1 MRGAVPARSDQTDAF
16 HALLRECQSKGI
28 ESEPAPKPSA
38 AVAKQRAAAE
48 SWTKEA
54 YRVVRILSHQKRHI
68 ASLYTFLATIRRPYL
83 DISSKGRRAGRPDSD
98 AGPSGDESKKEDA
111 FAKWQHITTLTD
123 AERDEIDFQ
132 VKLVI
137 KQCLD
142 RVQELERGEKR
153 TSFFFFLLTQ
163 SESRR

>member
-1 MRGAVPARSDQTDAF
+1 MRGAVPARLDQTDAF

-28 ESEPAPKPSA
+28 ESQPAPKPSA

-98 AGPSGDESKKEDA
+98 AGPSGDESKKDDA

-153 TSFFFFLLTQ
+153 TLSC
-163 SESRR
+163 SPSP